1 MTLFAGLDPGNQ
13 TGAHH
18 TQPVCILW
26 KLEPNCE
33 NIQIQYQQVTIGPRL
48 LQALITTEEHTKSH
62 KLWAS
67 SEQTNLVDTIG
78 RTRFSASRT
87 LVTL

>member
-1 MTLFAGLDPGNQ
+1 MTLFAGLDHRNQ
-13 TGAHH
+13 TVAHQ
-18 TQPVCILW
+18 TQPVRILW

-48 LQALITTEEHTKSH
+48 LQVPRTTEEHTKCH
-62 KLWAS
+62 KTLAS
-67 SEQTNLVDTIG
+67 SEQANLVDTIA

-87 LVTL
+87 LVTP